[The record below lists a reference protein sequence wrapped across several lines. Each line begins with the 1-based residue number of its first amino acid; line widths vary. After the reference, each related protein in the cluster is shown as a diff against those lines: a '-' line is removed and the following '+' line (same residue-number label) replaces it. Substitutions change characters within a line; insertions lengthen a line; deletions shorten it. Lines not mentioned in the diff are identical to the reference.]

1 MSYARFEITDISVAL
16 RRRQRA
22 LTLKKPIFKNAS
34 ILIPVRKNIATL
46 TVGLVSTEST
56 DVNVTRKNAL
66 QTPRLRALSLKPTVC
81 DLAIIG
87 T

>member
-22 LTLKKPIFKNAS
+22 LTLKKTIFKNAS
-34 ILIPVRKNIATL
+34 ILIPIRKNIATL

-56 DVNVTRKNAL
+56 AVNVTRKNAL
-66 QTPRLRALSLKPTVC
+66 
-81 DLAIIG
+81 
-87 T
+87 

>member
-22 LTLKKPIFKNAS
+22 LTLKKTIFENAS
-34 ILIPVRKNIATL
+34 ILIPIRKNIATL

-56 DVNVTRKNAL
+56 AVNVTRKNAL
-66 QTPRLRALSLKPTVC
+66 
-81 DLAIIG
+81 
-87 T
+87 